1 MAIRLPLHKT
11 KIVGTI
17 GPACR
22 TRTILRRMLGTGL
35 NVARLNF
42 SHGDLDQHRRDI
54 QTIRTLAQEL
64 DLPVA
69 IMADLPGPKIRIGQ
83 LKDGA
88 VILKNG
94 DTVVLTTQD
103 APGTAARIP
112 VQFPELPGSV
122 TRGGIIFLNDGFV
135 QLKVLQVVGTDVS
148 CRVLIGGTLLSHKGL
163 NLPGAHIT
171 VDPVTDHDL
180 ELVRFGLAAGV
191 DAFCVSFARE
201 AADIDKVRSFA
212 TGLGRQVPVLA
223 KIERRE
229 AIANIDAIL
238 ATADGI
244 MVARGDLGVEI
255 PIEQVPLVQKRL
267 IFKANL
273 AGKPVITATQMLES
287 MTGNIRPTRAEVTDV
302 ANAIL
307 DGTDAV
313 MLSEETAIGAYPAQ
327 AVAMMAKIA
336 RETERARGSL
346 AAGKLVSEAV
356 RSAVSCRGASTE
368 DVLSLDA
375 IEALKTLQIRCVL
388 APTVSGGTARRIA
401 RYKADAWVIALSP
414 HESTCNFLSL
424 SYGVHPC
431 HYPAIEEDEKI
442 LADMR
447 RQGLITSGNKV
458 LITRHLPAQSVGK
471 INSLKIV
478 TLA

>member
-1 MAIRLPLHKT
+1 MTMRLPLHKT

-17 GPACR
+17 GPSCR
-22 TRTILRRMLGTGL
+22 TRTVLRRMIQSGL

-54 QTIRTLAQEL
+54 QTIRALAREL
-64 DLPVA
+64 NTTIT
-69 IMADLPGPKIRIGQ
+69 IMADLPGPKIRIGRLQ
-83 LKDGA
+83 DGA
-88 VILKNG
+88 ITLKSG
-94 DTVVLTTQD
+94 DTVVLTTHD
-103 APGTAARIP
+103 TLGTSARIP
-112 VQFPELPGSV
+112 VQFPDLPGSV
-122 TRGGIIFLNDGFV
+122 TRGGIIYLNDGFV
-135 QLKVLQVVGTDVS
+135 QLKVLQIDGQDVS
-148 CRVLIGGTLLSHKGL
+148 CRVLIGGKLLSHKGL

-171 VDPVTDHDL
+171 VDPVTTHDL
-180 ELVRFGLAAGV
+180 ELVRFGLDAGV
-191 DAFCVSFARE
+191 DAFCVSFSRDAG
-201 AADIDKVRSFA
+201 DIDKVKSFA
-212 TGLGRQVPVLA
+212 AGLGKQVPVLA

-229 AIANIDAIL
+229 AIENIDTLL
-238 ATADGI
+238 AAADGV

-255 PIEQVPLVQKRL
+255 PIEHVPLVQKRL

-327 AVAMMAKIA
+327 TVGMMARIA

-346 AAGKLVSEAV
+346 TVGRLVSEAV
-356 RSAVSCRGASTE
+356 RNAVSRRGASTE

-375 IEALKTLQIRCVL
+375 MEALMTLKIRCVL
-388 APTVSGGTARRIA
+388 APTVSGGTPRRIA
-401 RYKADAWVIALSP
+401 RYKADTWIIALTP
-414 HESTCNFLSL
+414 DETTRNFLAL
-424 SYGVHPC
+424 SYGVYPC
-431 HYPAIEEDEKI
+431 LFTAIEDDDEI
-442 LADMR
+442 LSAIK
-447 RQGLITSGNKV
+447 QLGLISSGDKV
-458 LITRHLPAQSVGK
+458 LMARRLPMESVGK